1 MEIERKFLIKE
12 IPDLTNTV
20 YTEIIQ
26 GYLSFDPE
34 IRIRKDSDKYY
45 ITQKSNGDIA
55 REEIEKEI
63 DTITY
68 NILSNLTKENIIN
81 KTRYFIAVNN
91 QIAELNL
98 YHGELEG
105 LAIVEVEFDSLDDA
119 SNFEIPIWFGEEV
132 TYDESYKNKNIAKGS
147 INLKRT
153 K

>member
-1 MEIERKFLIKE
+1 MEIERKLLIKE

-20 YTEIIQ
+20 YTEITQ

-68 NILSNLTKENIIN
+68 NILSNLTRSIFLIHL
-81 KTRYFIAVNN
+81 TPVFQSLIF
-91 QIAELNL
+91 
-98 YHGELEG
+98 GLE
-105 LAIVEVEFDSLDDA
+105 
-119 SNFEIPIWFGEEV
+119 
-132 TYDESYKNKNIAKGS
+132 KH
-147 INLKRT
+147 
-153 K
+153 

>member
-63 DTITY
+63 DKITY